1 MAEVKT
7 RPSKG
12 RAEPETPFRWLGYIL
27 VVLSIFPFLS
37 LVSYDSGDVPWIKS
51 PPNDPPNNL
60 IGVAGAVGTAIGY
73 RLLGLGV
80 WMLPFWVLA
89 FSLRLA
95 AGSNTRFWRRFGW
108 CALFQAGLCAW
119 LQLGTNLFAG
129 VMHRLNAAPDP
140 GGLVGWLVMTQGL
153 ERLVSPVGGTLIV
166 MTVMIVSLTMAI
178 GPRRLGDGYR
188 DLLGRWRQWRL
199 DRADMTARLAMEEK
213 RLARQLEQER
223 RTADKEARRRA
234 HEEARAA
241 RTAEK
246 EARRAERE
254 AREQERAREEEERQR
269 AYEERKE
276 QLRREREREAAAAPA
291 AAAGHAGDGAPA
303 GFRVQGSGGPQ
314 DAGSSGTPELPH
326 SRTSE
331 LPHSRTPA
339 LPHSRTSELP
349 AAAEPPPEPPY
360 ELPAVDL
367 LAPLPKGEAVH
378 GDVDQKAG
386 VLVKTLAEF
395 NIPVEVTHIEK
406 GPVVTSFELLPAPG
420 IRVERI
426 ATMARNLE
434 MALKATS
441 IRVEAPIPGKGVVGV
456 EMPNEQACPVT
467 VREILEGEHWA
478 KCAREM
484 EIPLLLGKNVSGRD
498 LVIDLAS
505 VPHLL
510 VAGATGSGK
519 SVCIN
524 AILTGLL
531 MSRTPEQ
538 LRLMLVDPKIV
549 EFALYNELPHLVV
562 PVITDPKKVALGLRW
577 AIHEMEKRYKLL
589 SAAGVRN
596 IAAYNRRESVVQP
609 ELFDG
614 PGTPPAAA
622 KTPALPARL
631 PYILIVID
639 ELADLM
645 LQAGPEIENGIAR
658 LAQLSRAVG
667 IHLIIATQRPSV
679 NVITGTIK
687 ANFPGRI
694 AFQVAQ
700 RVDSRTI
707 LDSMG
712 AEALIGRGDMLFLN
726 PRTSKLVRG
735 QGAFIG
741 DEDARHVVDFI
752 RSQSKPVYIQ
762 EVQERLA
769 AGDDEEAEEG
779 AGGTAAGSGA
789 AEGAAGAAAD
799 DPGDELYEPAL
810 DIVRRTRRASTSS
823 LQRALRIGYTRA
835 ARLMDIMEA
844 RGIVGPPR
852 GSDPREILI
861 DFDGEIPGNDASGG
875 ESPDAPAP
883 AGEGDEA
890 PAP

>member
-1 MAEVKT
+1 MAEEKT
-7 RPSKG
+7 RRPKG
-12 RAEPETPFRWLGYIL
+12 RAEPETPYRWLGYIL

-37 LVSYDSGDVPWIKS
+37 LVSYDSGDVPWLKS
-51 PPNDPPNNL
+51 PPNNPPNNL

-80 WMLPFWVLA
+80 WMLPVWVLA

-108 CALFQAGLCAW
+108 CALFQTGLCAW

-129 VMHRLNAAPDP
+129 VMHRLNTAPDP

-166 MTVMIVSLTMAI
+166 TTVMIVSLTMAI

-223 RTADKEARRRA
+223 RTAEREARQRA

-254 AREQERAREEEERQR
+254 AREQERAREEEERRR

-276 QLRREREREAAAAPA
+276 QLRREREREAAQTEAQRA
-291 AAAGHAGDGAPA
+291 AAAAARAAAAEPPAPA
-303 GFRVQGSGGPQ
+303 GAAEAA
-314 DAGSSGTPELPH
+314 DTAGEATPTPPH
-326 SRTSE
+326 SHTPT
-331 LPHSRTPA
+331 LP
-339 LPHSRTSELP
+339 L
-349 AAAEPPPEPPY
+349 AAEPPPEPPY

-367 LAPLPKGEAVH
+367 LAPLPEGEAVH

-386 VLVKTLAEF
+386 ILVKTLAEF

-614 PGTPPAAA
+614 TDTPLPAA

-712 AEALIGRGDMLFLN
+712 AETLIGKGDMLFLN

-735 QGAFIG
+735 QGAYID
-741 DEDARHVVDFI
+741 DEDAKRVVDYI
-752 RSQSKPVYIQ
+752 REQSKPVYIQ
-762 EVQERLA
+762 EVQERLESSDD
-769 AGDDEEAEEG
+769 AGDGD
-779 AGGTAAGSGA
+779 AGGGVSAGIAGS
-789 AEGAAGAAAD
+789 AD
-799 DPGDELYEPAL
+799 DAGDELYEPAVDL
-810 DIVRRTRRASTSS
+810 VRRTKRASTSS
-823 LQRALRIGYTRA
+823 LQRAFRIGYTRA
-835 ARLMDIMEA
+835 ARLMDMMEA
-844 RGIVGPPR
+844 NGIVGPVR

-861 DFDGEIPGNDASGG
+861 DFDGEIPNNTETQGLDRGGGDASGDDV
-875 ESPDAPAP
+875 PDEP
-883 AGEGDEA
+883 
-890 PAP
+890 

>member
-1 MAEVKT
+1 MPEAPT
-7 RPSKG
+7 RAPKR

-37 LVSYDSGDVPWIKS
+37 LVSYDSGDVPWIQA
-51 PPNDPPNNL
+51 PPNTPPNNL
-60 IGVAGAVGTAIGY
+60 IGVVGAVCTAAGY

-80 WMLPFWVLA
+80 WLLPVWMLA
-89 FSLRLA
+89 FSVRLA
-95 AGSNTRFWRRFGW
+95 AGRNTRPWRRLGW
-108 CALFQAGLCAW
+108 CALFQISLCAW
-119 LQLGTNLFAG
+119 LQLGGDLFAG
-129 VMHRLNAAPDP
+129 ILARLNTAPDP
-140 GGLVGWLVMTQGL
+140 GGVIGWLVMTRCL
-153 ERLVSPVGGTLIV
+153 ERLISPVGGTLIV
-166 MTVMIVSLTMAI
+166 LTIMIVSLTMAI
-178 GPRRLGDGYR
+178 GPRHVGDGFR
-188 DLLGRWRQWRL
+188 ELLDRYRQWRL
-199 DRADMTARLAMEEK
+199 NRADMTARLAMEEK

-223 RTADKEARRRA
+223 RTAEHEARRRA
-234 HEEARAA
+234 REEAKAA
-241 RTAEK
+241 RAAEK
-246 EARRAERE
+246 EARRAERV
-254 AREQERAREEEERQR
+254 AREQARAQEEAERQR
-269 AYEERKE
+269 GYEERKE
-276 QLRREREREAAAAPA
+276 QLRREREREAALAEAQRAAAEAARA
-291 AAAGHAGDGAPA
+291 AAAAEQRRAETTAPEPETELPPDGLPDDGSPDDGGAP
-303 GFRVQGSGGPQ
+303 P
-314 DAGSSGTPELPH
+314 P
-326 SRTSE
+326 
-331 LPHSRTPA
+331 
-339 LPHSRTSELP
+339 P
-349 AAAEPPPEPPY
+349 AAPY
-360 ELPAVDL
+360 RLPAVDL
-367 LAPLPKGEAVH
+367 LAPLPEGEAVH
-378 GDVDQKAG
+378 GDVDQKAS

-524 AILTGLL
+524 AFLTGLL

-589 SAAGVRN
+589 NAAGVRN
-596 IAAYNRRESVVQP
+596 IASYNRRESVVQP

-614 PGTPPAAA
+614 AETPPAAA
-622 KTPALPARL
+622 KSAALPDRL

-712 AEALIGRGDMLFLN
+712 AEALIGRGDLLFLN

-741 DEDARHVVDFI
+741 DEDARRVVDFI
-752 RSQSKPVYIQ
+752 RGQSKPVYIQ

-769 AGDDEEAEEG
+769 GDDEEEG
-779 AGGTAAGSGA
+779 EASAAPTDAGGD
-789 AEGAAGAAAD
+789 GAAGGAAAGD
-799 DPGDELYEPAL
+799 DPGDELYEQAL
-810 DIVRRTRRASTSS
+810 DLVRRTRRASTSS
-823 LQRALRIGYTRA
+823 LQRAFRIGYTRA

-844 RGIVGPPR
+844 RGIVGPPH

-861 DFDGEIPGNDASGG
+861 DFDGEIPSHDEAGNV
-875 ESPDAPAP
+875 SPDVREP
-883 AGEGDEA
+883 GEAGDEA